1 MKIDKKL
8 MQYCLYATVT
18 GLLIYLGIATIQHI
32 GDILNILGEIIDL
45 VNPLIIALVIVYLLK
60 PGVQGIEKFL
70 ERVKIVN
77 NAAYRRAL
85 GIVLMYAFVFA
96 VLVAMIY
103 GIYIMV
109 GGQLSNNSSIANM
122 TTYLTDYLK
131 NSPLS
136 ANVIREKLESLNIS
150 IPGNLNE
157 KLAEIISSV
166 QEYFSSLL
174 SKTANFVTAF
184 VSNIFNFIIAMVL
197 SVYLILDSEYFL
209 NLWNKGFLLIFG
221 KSNAGNKVT
230 EIIGIV
236 DDTFKKYI
244 RGQLLESAIV
254 AFLSTV
260 VLYFIGIDYALIIG
274 IISGICN
281 MIPYIGPVV
290 GTVLAVVMALLSG
303 QPIMALWAIAGM
315 FLVQQ
320 VENNLVAPK
329 VIGDSVGLHP
339 VFTMLAILI
348 GGNLGGL
355 LGMLTAVPVAAS
367 LKILFSKWYNAHM
380 ENSPQ

>member
-1 MKIDKKL
+1 MKIDRNL

-32 GDILNILGEIIDL
+32 GDILTILGEIVDW
-45 VNPLIIALVIVYLLK
+45 VNPLIIALVIAYLLK

-70 ERVKIVN
+70 ERGKIVN

-85 GIVLMYAFVFA
+85 GIVLMYAFVIA
-96 VLVAMIY
+96 VFVAVIY

-109 GGQLSNNSSIANM
+109 GGQLSNNTSIANM
-122 TTYLTDYLK
+122 TAYLTEYLK

-136 ANVIREKLESLNIS
+136 ANVIREKLESLNIP

-157 KLAEIISSV
+157 KLAEIVSSV
-166 QEYFSSLL
+166 QEYFSFLL

-184 VSNIFNFIIAMVL
+184 VSNILYFIIAIVL
-197 SVYLILDSEYFL
+197 SVYLIMDSEYFL
-209 NLWNKGFLLIFG
+209 DGWNKGFLLIFG
-221 KSNAGNKVT
+221 NSNAGNKVT

-244 RGQLLESAIV
+244 RGQFLESTIV
-254 AFLSTV
+254 AFLSSI

-274 IISGICN
+274 IIAGICN
-281 MIPYIGPVV
+281 MIPYIGPIA

-315 FLVQQ
+315 FVVQQ
-320 VENNLVAPK
+320 VDNNLIAPK
-329 VIGDSVGLHP
+329 IIGDSVGLHP

-348 GGNLGGL
+348 GGNIGGL

-367 LKILFSKWYNAHM
+367 LKILFSKWYNSHM

>member
-1 MKIDKKL
+1 M
-8 MQYCLYATVT
+8 
-18 GLLIYLGIATIQHI
+18 
-32 GDILNILGEIIDL
+32 
-45 VNPLIIALVIVYLLK
+45 NPLIIALVIVYLLK

-221 KSNAGNKVT
+221 KSNAGNNVT

-260 VLYFIGIDYALIIG
+260 VLYFIGIDYAWIIG

-339 VFTMLAILI
+339 VFTMLATLI

-367 LKILFSKWYNAHM
+367 LKILFSKWYNAHT